1 MPTMATRKR
10 NEKRRMR
17 GARSGPEKA
26 LRQHL
31 VWQKKM
37 KDEDDDLGLL
47 RWLQGLHATSE
58 DHRSQW
64 EKDLEAQIEKD
75 VKNAD

>member
-10 NEKRRMR
+10 NEKRRIR
-17 GARSGPEKA
+17 GARSGAEKA

-31 VWQKKM
+31 VWQNKM
-37 KDEDDDLGLL
+37 KDEDDDAGLL
-47 RWLQGLHATSE
+47 KWLQGLHDGPD

-75 VKNAD
+75 LK